1 MKIFLRKSRI
11 FCSTLVEYRFYSTF
25 VEERIIEQMKLTPTE
40 EELMNH
46 LWRLKRAFMKDL
58 LECYP
63 DPKPAP
69 TTISTLLTRM
79 QDKDFVGY
87 DSLGKSREYFPLVT
101 KENYFTKHIQG
112 LIKNFFNDSP
122 AQFASFFT
130 KKADMT
136 QEELEALKE
145 IIDDQLKKKL

>member
-1 MKIFLRKSRI
+1 
-11 FCSTLVEYRFYSTF
+11 
-25 VEERIIEQMKLTPTE
+25 MKLTPTE

-63 DPKPAP
+63 DPKPAT
-69 TTISTLLTRM
+69 TTISTLLSRM
-79 QDKDFVGY
+79 QEKNFVGY
-87 DSLGKSREYFPLVT
+87 DSLGKSREYYPLVS
-101 KENYFTKHIQG
+101 KENYFAKHIQG

-130 KKADMT
+130 KKAEMT

>member
-1 MKIFLRKSRI
+1 
-11 FCSTLVEYRFYSTF
+11 
-25 VEERIIEQMKLTPTE
+25 MKLTPTE

-46 LWRLKRAFMKDL
+46 LWKLKRAFMKDL

-63 DPKPAP
+63 DPKPAT

-79 QDKDFVGY
+79 QDKNFVGY
-87 DSLGKSREYFPLVT
+87 ETTGKLREYFPLVT
-101 KENYFTKHIQG
+101 KESYFSKHLNG

-130 KKADMT
+130 KKTDLT
-136 QEELEALKE
+136 QEELLQLKA
-145 IIDDQLKKKL
+145 IIDDQLNSIK

>member
-1 MKIFLRKSRI
+1 
-11 FCSTLVEYRFYSTF
+11 
-25 VEERIIEQMKLTPTE
+25 MKLTPTE

-58 LECYP
+58 LECY
-63 DPKPAP
+63 DEPKPAT

-79 QDKDFVGY
+79 QEKNFVGY
-87 DSLGKSREYFPLVT
+87 EAQGKSRQYFPLVS
-101 KENYFTKHIQG
+101 KENYFSKHLQG

-130 KKADMT
+130 EKAEMT
-136 QEELEALKE
+136 PEELKALKE

>member
-1 MKIFLRKSRI
+1 
-11 FCSTLVEYRFYSTF
+11 
-25 VEERIIEQMKLTPTE
+25 MKLTPTE

-58 LECYP
+58 LECYSE
-63 DPKPAP
+63 PKPAT

-79 QDKDFVGY
+79 QEKNFVGY
-87 DSLGKSREYFPLVT
+87 ESSGKSREYYPLVS
-101 KENYFTKHIQG
+101 KENYFAKHIQG

-130 KKADMT
+130 KKADLT

-145 IIDDQLKKKL
+145 IIDDQIKQKQ

>member
-1 MKIFLRKSRI
+1 
-11 FCSTLVEYRFYSTF
+11 
-25 VEERIIEQMKLTPTE
+25 MKLTPTE

-46 LWRLKRAFMKDL
+46 LWKLKRAFMKDL

-63 DPKPAP
+63 DPKPAT

-79 QDKDFVGY
+79 QDKNFVSY
-87 DSLGKSREYFPLVT
+87 ETTGKIREYFPLVS
-101 KENYFTKHIQG
+101 KESYFSKHLNG

-130 KKADMT
+130 EKTDLT
-136 QEELEALKE
+136 QEELLQLKG
-145 IIDDQLKKKL
+145 IIDDQLNSKK

>member
-1 MKIFLRKSRI
+1 
-11 FCSTLVEYRFYSTF
+11 
-25 VEERIIEQMKLTPTE
+25 MKLTPTE

-63 DPKPAP
+63 DPKPAT

-79 QDKDFVGY
+79 QDKNFVGY
-87 DSLGKSREYFPLVT
+87 ETTGKLREYFPLVS
-101 KENYFTKHIQG
+101 KESYFSKHLNG

-130 KKADMT
+130 SKTELT
-136 QEELEALKE
+136 QEELLQLKE
-145 IIDDQLKKKL
+145 IIDDQLNSKK

>member
-1 MKIFLRKSRI
+1 
-11 FCSTLVEYRFYSTF
+11 
-25 VEERIIEQMKLTPTE
+25 MKLSRAE

-58 LECYP
+58 MDSYP
-63 DPKPAP
+63 EPKPAT
-69 TTISTLLTRM
+69 TTISTLLKRM

-87 DSLGKSREYFPLVT
+87 EANGKLREYFPLVS
-101 KENYFTKHIQG
+101 KESYFSKHLKG

-130 KKADMT
+130 KKT
-136 QEELEALKE
+136 ELSEEELLALKR
-145 IIDDQLKKKL
+145 IIEDQLNQKK

>member
-1 MKIFLRKSRI
+1 
-11 FCSTLVEYRFYSTF
+11 
-25 VEERIIEQMKLTPTE
+25 MKLTPTE

-63 DPKPAP
+63 NPKPAT

-79 QDKDFVGY
+79 QEKKFVGY
-87 DSLGKSREYFPLVT
+87 ETSGKAREYFPLVS
-101 KENYFTKHIQG
+101 KENYFTKHLQG

-130 KKADMT
+130 KKAALT

-145 IIDDQLKKKL
+145 IIDDQLKQKL

>member
-1 MKIFLRKSRI
+1 
-11 FCSTLVEYRFYSTF
+11 
-25 VEERIIEQMKLTPTE
+25 MKLTPTE

-58 LECYP
+58 LESYP
-63 DPKPAP
+63 EPKPAT

-79 QDKDFVGY
+79 QEKNFVGY
-87 DSLGKSREYFPLVT
+87 DSLGKSRQYFPLVS
-101 KENYFTKHIQG
+101 KENYFAKHIQG

-130 KKADMT
+130 KKAELT
-136 QEELEALKE
+136 QEELEALKA
-145 IIDDQLKKKL
+145 IIDDQLKKKQ

>member
-1 MKIFLRKSRI
+1 
-11 FCSTLVEYRFYSTF
+11 
-25 VEERIIEQMKLTPTE
+25 MKLTPTE

-46 LWRLKRAFMKDL
+46 LWRLKRAYMKDL

-63 DPKPAP
+63 DPKPAT

-79 QDKDFVGY
+79 QDKNFVGY
-87 DSLGKSREYFPLVT
+87 ETTGKLREYFPLVS
-101 KENYFTKHIQG
+101 KENYFAKHIQG

-130 KKADMT
+130 KKAEMT
-136 QEELEALKE
+136 QDELEALKE
-145 IIDDQLKKKL
+145 IIDDQIKQKQ